1 MVITTFNDLSIFK
14 DNNLVCIED
23 GLQTMG
29 NDKTGSTCYNRL
41 HGMLNLAFCHRIY
54 V

>member
-1 MVITTFNDLSIFK
+1 MVVTTFNDFSIFK
-14 DNNLVCIED
+14 DNNLICIEN
-23 GLQTMG
+23 GFQAVG
-29 NDKTGSTCYNRL
+29 NDETSSTCYNHL